1 MEAEY
6 EDLSEKRLYS
16 KEIKVTQKITYD
28 TKALRKCLDEFKEQN
43 PNYKGNITIVF
54 YKCEIS
60 EEA

>member
-1 MEAEY
+1 MKTFQR
-6 EDLSEKRLYS
+6 SLYS